1 VNRRVPLSSVPVAV
15 VAAFF
20 GAWLVSEVFPIPS
33 FDWRTEAT
41 PAPATVRTVS
51 LRVRGLKCRHSS
63 EPMHD
68 LLFGREDGLRIEGYL
83 RAVLYPA
90 PGVGE
95 MQVTFDPA
103 RTDVRR
109 IAKAVKL
116 DRDGQETVYRV
127 LLEVKPDRSS
137 PAALLRTL
145 ARALEEQHA
154 ELFFACHRPE
164 VGRGVDFDRLVTA
177 WNDLFLEDLVLVSGP
192 DASGRVRFAGTS
204 VGAKIRLRDLGS
216 KMDSLVVEKSDEGWL
231 VSDAAWDEF
240 KAGGS

>member
-1 VNRRVPLSSVPVAV
+1 MSHRVPLPIVPVLV

-41 PAPATVRTVS
+41 PAPATAQTVS

-63 EPMHD
+63 EPMQD
-68 LLFGREDGLRIEGYL
+68 LLFGREDGLAIEGYL

-103 RTDVRR
+103 KTDVRR

-127 LLEVKPDRSS
+127 LLEVRPDLSS

-145 ARALEEQHA
+145 ARAFEEQHA
-154 ELFFACHRPE
+154 ELFFACHWPE
-164 VGRGVDFDRLVTA
+164 AGRGVDFDRLVAA
-177 WNDLFLEDLVLVSGP
+177 WNDLFLEDLVLVEGP
-192 DASGRVRFAGTS
+192 DAAGRVQFAGIS
-204 VGAKIRLRDLGS
+204 VGDRIKLTDLGS
-216 KMDSLVVEKSDEGWL
+216 KMDSLVVKQSDEGWL
-231 VSDAAWDEF
+231 VSSAAWDEF
-240 KAGGS
+240 KAGGF